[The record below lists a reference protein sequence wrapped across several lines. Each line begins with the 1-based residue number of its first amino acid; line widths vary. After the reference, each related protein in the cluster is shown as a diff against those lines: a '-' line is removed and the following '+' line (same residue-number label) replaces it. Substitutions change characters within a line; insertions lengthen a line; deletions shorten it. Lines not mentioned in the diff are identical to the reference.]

1 MSVVHKHMATSN
13 IQLVDRE
20 DTPVYTRAMS
30 FIGEKGDKAVKESP
44 EFADEHPDFNIADAK
59 VRMQP

>member
-1 MSVVHKHMATSN
+1 
-13 IQLVDRE
+13 
-20 DTPVYTRAMS
+20 MS

-59 VRMQP
+59 VRM